1 MSLESNLVCV
11 NTSQSRLQRKFQRIS
26 LPALVGTR
34 REAIKCRVEIQDDT
48 IATTTTKGDEKLIL
62 QKMAFK
68 DRLGGAALE
77 QRSRSPL
84 LAVPL
89 APNPA
94 RKIDGDES

>member
-1 MSLESNLVCV
+1 M
-11 NTSQSRLQRKFQRIS
+11 SQSLHQVPANS

-48 IATTTTKGDEKLIL
+48 IATTKGDEKLIL

-77 QRSRSPL
+77 QRSRS
-84 LAVPL
+84 LATL
-89 APNPA
+89 GSPA
-94 RKIDGDES
+94 GAESGEKN